1 MRRLAIVEYMM
12 SAGGVERVLRGLAGA
27 FLEIPEAR
35 DWEIT
40 FLLSRYTSAH
50 RPSEWPAELTGPNL
64 RVEWL
69 GQETA
74 TARLLDRLAHA
85 QGLWGIP
92 LSKPGGFVAARL
104 ARRIGPRWWRGWLG
118 DPETL
123 IGQASRRFDLLYFTY
138 PVLMGVPDMQAPVVT
153 TPQDFN
159 YLHFFEEDHPTRR
172 KYETATRAWLA
183 RSDRVLL
190 TTEAV
195 RDELARFYPEHASK
209 SQVIHLGV
217 AAEAPGSGPTSAQVE
232 EFRRAHDLPDR
243 FVLMAGWVL
252 EHKNQLAL
260 VEALA
265 RLRERGLSIPA
276 VFVGPNAVHLVES
289 RELGFPE
296 GYPGKVRAALR
307 DAGLVHRKDFFTL
320 GYVSDAAIRC
330 LYRLATVFVLPSLY
344 EGFGLPSLEAMQSG
358 CPTILSAIPPL
369 LEQNRL
375 LGDVA
380 RTFDPK
386 DPAALADEL
395 EWVLT
400 HGEEA
405 REMAHRAAQKVPA
418 VYDWRKTARSYLA
431 AFAEVVDA
439 ARARSGRGGA

>member
-12 SAGGVERVLRGLAGA
+12 NAGGVERVLRGLAGA

-35 DWEIT
+35 EWEIT

-50 RPSEWPAELTGPNL
+50 RPSEWPRELTGQNV

-74 TARLLDRLAHA
+74 AGRFLDRLAHA

-92 LSKPGGFVAARL
+92 LSKPGGFVLARL
-104 ARRIGPRWWRGWLG
+104 ARRLGPPRWRGWLG

-123 IGQASRRFDLLYFTY
+123 IGEASKRFDLLYFTY
-138 PVLMGVPDMQAPVVT
+138 PILMGVPDMRSSVVT

-159 YLHFFEEDHPTRR
+159 YRHFFADHHPIR
-172 KYETATRAWLA
+172 KRHEVVTRAWLA

-195 RDELARFYPEHASK
+195 KDELSRFYPEHASK
-209 SQVIHLGV
+209 SQVVHLGV
-217 AAEAPGSGPTSAQVE
+217 APEAPGSGPTPERVE
-232 EFRRAHDLPDR
+232 AFRAAHGLPAR

-260 VEALA
+260 VEALV
-265 RLRERGLSIPA
+265 RLRDRGLFVPA

-296 GYPGKVRAALR
+296 GYPGKVRLALR
-307 DAGLVHRKDFFTL
+307 DAGFAHGKDFFTL
-320 GYVSDAAIRC
+320 GYVPDEAIRC

-344 EGFGLPSLEAMQSG
+344 EGFGLPSLEAMQAG
-358 CPTILSAIPPL
+358 CPTLLSGIPPL

-375 LGDVA
+375 LGGVA

-386 DPAALADEL
+386 DPGALADEIA
-395 EWVLT
+395 WVLT
-400 HGEEA
+400 HPEEA
-405 REMAHRAAQKVPA
+405 LRTARLAAERVPE
-418 VYDWRKTARSYLA
+418 VYDWRKTARAYLA
-431 AFAEVVDA
+431 AFAEIVDA
-439 ARARSGRGGA
+439 KKKVSGRGGA